1 MERIMYGANGEQE
14 RVTETEKALE
24 VRLSINHTCVLPT
37 GEYMRAGLGGQR
49 VGGYICHAIKVF
61 YK

>member
-1 MERIMYGANGEQE
+1 MYGANGEQE

-49 VGGYICHAIKVF
+49 VGGLYVMR
-61 YK
+61 